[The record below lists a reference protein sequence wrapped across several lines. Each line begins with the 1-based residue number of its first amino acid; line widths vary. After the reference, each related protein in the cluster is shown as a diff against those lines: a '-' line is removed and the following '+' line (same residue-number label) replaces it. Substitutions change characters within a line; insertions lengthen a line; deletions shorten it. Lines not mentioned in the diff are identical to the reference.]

1 MALGTEPK
9 HESKLRSFGVCRN
22 WPAGTDDDRPPNIN
36 KTNKAMYN
44 KAQIIG
50 HLGADPELRQTQN
63 ETPVTTL
70 SVATSEKWKDENE
83 EIQQKTQWHRVVA
96 WGRTAE
102 IAGEYLKK
110 GSLAMFEGPI
120 EYRKWEDKDGNER
133 ISAEIKALN
142 IRLLEKADH

>member
-1 MALGTEPK
+1 
-9 HESKLRSFGVCRN
+9 
-22 WPAGTDDDRPPNIN
+22 
-36 KTNKAMYN
+36 MYN

-50 HLGADPELRQTQN
+50 HLGADPEVRQTQN
-63 ETPVTTL
+63 DTPVTTL
-70 SVATSEKWKDENE
+70 SVATSERWKDENG

-120 EYRKWEDKDGNER
+120 EYRKWEDKEGNEQV
-133 ISAEIKALN
+133 SAEIKALN
-142 IRLLEKADH
+142 LRLLEKAAN